1 MSTQKMLPGNELAVW
16 SLTDPQTPVRVGTAS
31 LALGGRGV
39 AFVYERSWLANGYS
53 LSGDMPLQRAVLTP
67 TVFASLGVSSK
78 DIGYLR
84 TFIDQ
89 PERKA
94 MRLR

>member
-39 AFVYERSWLANGYS
+39 AWR
-53 LSGDMPLQRAVLTP
+53 LSTSVVGWQTATRYRAICRCNAL
-67 TVFASLGVSSK
+67 
-78 DIGYLR
+78 Y
-84 TFIDQ
+84 
-89 PERKA
+89 
-94 MRLR
+94 